1 MCASLLDFLRA
12 GPPPPRVAVLP
23 DAVFFSRT
31 IAVPAGASTAEVVGQ
46 VGLALES
53 LSPFP
58 LAQLYFGYYM
68 PPGADQALAFAAY
81 RRRFTAEQLEGW
93 NGADL
98 VLPAF
103 AAILGC
109 GAAPATTVVLSAP
122 DGLTAVHWDKG
133 PVPSSVTHL
142 PLKPDATEDERSQA
156 RAALIRAAGEARTVL
171 DAPSPPAPRRG
182 RSDGEIVFEAG
193 ALRSALPPGVAGA
206 LDVRDK
212 GDLDALARARRRDLL
227 LWRTA
232 IGAVAACFLF
242 AAGELALVGA
252 GLWQSAR
259 IAKVAAQRPTVA
271 RIVEEKDLASR
282 IDELSTKRLL
292 PLEMISAV
300 SPEMVMPKNPPAIQ
314 FLSATA
320 SATSANTIQIDAQT
334 SNAGEIAAYKTAI
347 EQVPACE
354 RVEIRDQRAQN
365 NVVSFTLVVT
375 FRPGALAPATS

>member
-1 MCASLLDFLRA
+1 MCASLIDFMRA

-31 IAVPAGASTAEVVGQ
+31 IPVAAGATTAEVVGQ
-46 VGLALES
+46 VGLALEA

-68 PPGADQALAFAAY
+68 PPGAGQALAFAAY

-103 AAILGC
+103 AAMLGC
-109 GAAPATTVVLSAP
+109 DAQPATTLVLSAP
-122 DGLTAVHWDKG
+122 DGLTAVHWEKG
-133 PVPSSVTHL
+133 PVPSVVLHQ
-142 PLKPDATEDERSQA
+142 PLKADATDDERAQA
-156 RAALIRAAGEARTVL
+156 RAALIRGAGEARTVL
-171 DAPSPPAPRRG
+171 DAPSPPVPRPG
-182 RSDGEIVFEAG
+182 RSDGETAFEAG
-193 ALRSALPPGVAGA
+193 ALRSLLPPAVAGA

-232 IGAVAACFLF
+232 IGCAAACLLF
-242 AAGELALVGA
+242 AAGELALAGA
-252 GLWQSAR
+252 GLWQAAR

-271 RIVEEKDLASR
+271 RIVEEKDLAGR

-292 PLEMISAV
+292 PLEMISVV
-300 SPEMVMPKNPPAIQ
+300 SPEMAMPKNPPAIQ
-314 FLSATA
+314 FLRATA
-320 SATSANTIQIDAQT
+320 SAASANTIEIDAQT
-334 SNAGEIAAYKTAI
+334 SNAGEIAAYRTAI
-347 EQVPACE
+347 EQSPACD
-354 RVEIRDQRAQN
+354 RVEIRDQRTQN
-365 NVVSFTLVVT
+365 NVVSFRLVVT
-375 FRPGALAPATS
+375 FKPGALAPASS

>member
-31 IAVPAGASTAEVVGQ
+31 IALPVGASKADVVNQ
-46 VGLALES
+46 VGLALEA

-68 PPGADQALAFAAY
+68 PPGADRALAFASY
-81 RRRFTAEQLEGW
+81 RRRFTAEQLAEW
-93 NGADL
+93 RGAEH

-109 GAAPATTVVLSAP
+109 DPKPATTVILTAP
-122 DGLTAVHWDKG
+122 DGLTAVHWDHG
-133 PVPSSVTHL
+133 PVPSIVL
-142 PLKPDATEDERSQA
+142 YQPVKPDATEEERA
-156 RAALIRAAGEARTVL
+156 RVRAQLIRSAGEAGTVV
-171 DAPSPPAPRRG
+171 DAPSPPVPRPA
-182 RSDGEIVFEAG
+182 RSDREVVFEAG
-193 ALRSALPPGVAGA
+193 GLRSRLPSVVAAA

-212 GDLDALARARRRDLL
+212 ADLDELSRARRRDLI

-232 IGAVAACFLF
+232 IGALAACVIFV
-242 AAGELALVGA
+242 AGELALLGA

-259 IAKVAAQRPTVA
+259 IAKVAAQKATVA
-271 RIVEEKDLASR
+271 RIMEEKDLASR

-300 SPEMVMPKNPPAIQ
+300 SPEVAMPKNPPAIQ
-314 FLSATA
+314 FLRAEA
-320 SATSANTIQIDAQT
+320 SAGAVNTIQIDAQT
-334 SNAGEIAAYKTAI
+334 TNAGEIAAYKTAI
-347 EQVPACE
+347 EQAPGCE
-354 RVEIRDQRAQN
+354 RVEIRDQRTQN
-365 NVVSFTLVVT
+365 NVVSFKLIVT
-375 FRPGALAPATS
+375 FKPGALPPATS